1 MGITIIVFLLS
12 VICYLL
18 SVICYLRWCVEHCVT
33 SDLGNLI
40 LGSVYQP
47 MGWF

>member
-1 MGITIIVFLLS
+1 MS

-18 SVICYLRWCVEHCVT
+18 SVICYLRWCVEYCVT

-40 LGSVYQP
+40 PGSVYQR